1 MSRIWDAL
9 KQAEREKS
17 LGRTPDSRSSP
28 LAAVDES
35 DRRKNLRHSYSAQL
49 LVYGSDSDRQPFH
62 EDAETIDANDEGC
75 MIELET
81 AVLEGQ
87 RLFLVHSRTQAEQ
100 QCRVVRVGDR
110 VGGKARIAVAFES
123 PAPNFWRTS

>member
-1 MSRIWDAL
+1 LSRIWDAL
-9 KQAEREKS
+9 RQAERDKS
-17 LGRTPDSRSSP
+17 LGRPRNPESSP
-28 LAAVDES
+28 IAAVEES
-35 DRRKNLRHSYSAQL
+35 DRRKNLRHCYSASL

-62 EDAETIDANDEGC
+62 EDAETIDAHDEGC

-81 AVLEGQ
+81 TVLEGQ

-123 PAPNFWRTS
+123 PAPHFWRIS

>member
-9 KQAEREKS
+9 RQAERDKS
-17 LGRTPDSRSSP
+17 LGRPRNPESSP
-28 LAAVDES
+28 IAAVEES
-35 DRRKNLRHSYSAQL
+35 DRRKNLRHCYSASL

-62 EDAETIDANDEGC
+62 EDAETIDAHDEGC

-81 AVLEGQ
+81 TVLEGQ

-123 PAPNFWRTS
+123 PAPHFWRIS